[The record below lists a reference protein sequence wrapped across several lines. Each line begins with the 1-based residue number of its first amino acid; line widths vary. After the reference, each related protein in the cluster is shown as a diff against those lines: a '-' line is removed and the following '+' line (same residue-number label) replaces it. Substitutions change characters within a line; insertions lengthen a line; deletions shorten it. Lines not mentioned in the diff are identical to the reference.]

1 MVENNE
7 IVIVG
12 GGIAGVAM
20 AVALKRV
27 GFWARVLERHQE
39 LRAGGTALTLSSNAW
54 FALRALGVDHKL
66 TSTYKIFT
74 KSLITNLETGASQEM
89 VLPVKKDRGD
99 DSGVR
104 CVKRGFAQGASRRV
118 ATGCN

>member
-27 GFWARVLERHQE
+27 GFRARVLERYQE
-39 LRAGGTALTLSSNAW
+39 LRAGGTALSLTPNAW

-66 TSTYKIFT
+66 TSTYKILT
-74 KSLITNLETGASQEM
+74 KYLILSI
-89 VLPVKKDRGD
+89 
-99 DSGVR
+99 
-104 CVKRGFAQGASRRV
+104 CV
-118 ATGCN
+118 